1 MLTERVLSLVDDI
14 IEFKNSRKFYP
25 IVMTGYR
32 YVWFLFIPVAKRVN
46 LNEKNLPYHGMENT
60 PIKFWNFPKKFE
72 TSSLLAINPYGNK
85 TGQTKR
91 ESLFAKR

>member
-32 YVWFLFIPVAKRVN
+32 YVWFLFILVAKRVN
-46 LNEKNLPYHGMENT
+46 LNEKNLPYHGMENAGAENK
-60 PIKFWNFPKKFE
+60 IFE
-72 TSSLLAINPYGNK
+72 TAWFISASITPTTKVIIILLR
-85 TGQTKR
+85 Q
-91 ESLFAKR
+91 L